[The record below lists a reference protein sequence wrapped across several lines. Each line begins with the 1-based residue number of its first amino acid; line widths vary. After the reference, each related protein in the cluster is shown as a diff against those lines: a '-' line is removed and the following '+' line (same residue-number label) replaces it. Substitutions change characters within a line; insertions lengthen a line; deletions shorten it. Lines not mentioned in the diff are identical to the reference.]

1 MAGGHT
7 IFTANRIRLVVSCRA
22 QPHVCVMQDFDYMA
36 PAELFTASHRSKR
49 AALKYHRF
57 ATSAEAIRYA
67 IEGLSPEQLYGTV
80 LEVGDTRFDAEAI
93 RSRSSSSQPKTTMA
107 R

>member
-1 MAGGHT
+1 
-7 IFTANRIRLVVSCRA
+7 
-22 QPHVCVMQDFDYMA
+22 MQAFDYMA

-67 IEGLSPEQLYGTV
+67 MEGLSPDQLYGTV
-80 LEVGDTRFDAEAI
+80 LEVGDTRFDAQAI
-93 RSRSSSSQPKTTMA
+93 RQLYGNAEFPLKQPKLKSG
-107 R
+107 